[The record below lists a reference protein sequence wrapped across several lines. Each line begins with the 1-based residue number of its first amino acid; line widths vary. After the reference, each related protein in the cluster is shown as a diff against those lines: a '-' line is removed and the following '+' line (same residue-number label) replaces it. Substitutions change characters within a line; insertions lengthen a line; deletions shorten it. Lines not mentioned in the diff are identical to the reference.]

1 MLFLKLRC
9 SHLTHKTIL
18 NWSLTTLIMCVDDII
33 VTCDDNKEILGL
45 KVYLAKKFEIK
56 DLGSLSY
63 FLGIKVARF
72 R

>member
-1 MLFLKLRC
+1 
-9 SHLTHKTIL
+9 
-18 NWSLTTLIMCVDDII
+18 MCVDDII

-56 DLGSLSY
+56 GLGSLGY